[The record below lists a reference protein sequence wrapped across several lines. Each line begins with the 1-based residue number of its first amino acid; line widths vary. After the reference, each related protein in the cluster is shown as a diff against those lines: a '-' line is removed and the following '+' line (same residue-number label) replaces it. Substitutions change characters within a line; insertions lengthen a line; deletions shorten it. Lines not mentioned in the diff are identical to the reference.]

1 MKKLLTKLYIL
12 GFMVLTLFFMH
23 IIWKVTFGHLFE
35 ENSFRKKAV
44 AIAKMQTQAEKPQ
57 GELSFEK
64 AILEGEERVKHYLGY
79 RVLDEV
85 RLKDHF
91 HHIDFDFKPDKRSYC
106 ISCHGDMPHGKV
118 KELRAFG
125 NMHAS
130 YIACQTCHVRV
141 EGDAQTGVFKWY
153 HRETGEIV
161 PSPVKEGVSP
171 GAYESK
177 IIPFVRL
184 NGKLQR
190 IDTQEK
196 IDFAKEYSEKEKTL
210 TDLQKSKAKKI
221 IHKIVSKKPYM
232 CEDCHQ
238 VEAPVLPFEDLG
250 YPKRRIDAFV
260 STEVV
265 GMIRNYTKFYMPKLL
280 HPGESEKK
288 ENEPVETDKI

>member
-1 MKKLLTKLYIL
+1 MT
-12 GFMVLTLFFMH
+12 
-23 IIWKVTFGHLFE
+23 
-35 ENSFRKKAV
+35 
-44 AIAKMQTQAEKPQ
+44 IAKMKTEEVNKPKQ
-57 GELSFEK
+57 EASFQE
-64 AILEGEERVKHYLGY
+64 AIMEGEERVKHYLGY
-79 RVLDEV
+79 RILDEV

-106 ISCHGDMPHGKV
+106 IACHGDMPHGKV

-130 YIACQTCHVRV
+130 YIACQTCHVRL
-141 EGDAQTGVFKWY
+141 EGDAKTGVFKWY
-153 HRETGEIV
+153 HRVTGEIV
-161 PSPVKEGVSP
+161 SSPVKEGAFP

-177 IIPFVRL
+177 IIPFARL